1 MIEYVIRNED
11 VTEFLATMAD
21 RGRIRRRDGAQRQ

>member
-21 RGRIRRRDGAQRQ
+21 RGRIRP